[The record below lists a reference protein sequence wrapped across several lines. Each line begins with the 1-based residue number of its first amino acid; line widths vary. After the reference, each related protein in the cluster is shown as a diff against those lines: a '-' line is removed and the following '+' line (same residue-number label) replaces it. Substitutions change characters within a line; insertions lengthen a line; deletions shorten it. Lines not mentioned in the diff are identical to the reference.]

1 MNEQALKIQQAMN
14 ILAGLTPRVDQ
25 VATLIQPIAY
35 VVNLLADVR
44 DSLQKPASDEPEPQK

>member
-1 MNEQALKIQQAMN
+1 MDNNVQKIQQAMN

-25 VATLIQPIAY
+25 VATLTQPIAY

-44 DSLQKPASDEPEPQK
+44 DSLQKPATDEPEPKE